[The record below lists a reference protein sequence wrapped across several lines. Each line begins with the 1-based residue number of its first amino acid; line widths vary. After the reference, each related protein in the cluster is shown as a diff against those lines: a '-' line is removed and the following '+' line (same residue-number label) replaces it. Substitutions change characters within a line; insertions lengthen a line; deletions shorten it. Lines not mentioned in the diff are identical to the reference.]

1 MEISEEL
8 VEDFAEFFSCLNFTE
23 HQSLQANGMKDFSNY
38 VSIKE
43 A

>member
-1 MEISEEL
+1 MMEISEEL
-8 VEDFAEFFSCLNFTE
+8 VEDFAEFCSCLNYTE
-23 HQSLQANGMKDFSNY
+23 HLQANGMKDFSNY